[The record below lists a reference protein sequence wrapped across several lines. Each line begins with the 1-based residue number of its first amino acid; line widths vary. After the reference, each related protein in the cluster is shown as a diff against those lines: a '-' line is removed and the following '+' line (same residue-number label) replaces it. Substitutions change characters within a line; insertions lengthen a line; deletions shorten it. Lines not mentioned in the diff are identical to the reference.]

1 MIDQNAIHTLKL
13 NKLLLFI
20 AFYGSQVA
28 IQFADKKTMRPDC
41 KMIYKTLFGPVPS
54 RRLGI
59 SLGVDLVPHKTCNLD
74 CVYCECGPTTHLTM
88 SRKEYISVDRV
99 KDELNLYLSQNEKID
114 YITFSGSGEP
124 TLNDGI
130 GEVVQ
135 FIKSDHPQYK
145 VALLTN
151 STLFSQSTVRR
162 QVKDVD
168 VVMASLDAAGK
179 DQFMQINRPH
189 PRLDLTSIIDG
200 LVAFRSMFR
209 GRLLLEYFAVKGL
222 NDSHEALKPMKSILA
237 RIDADGLLL
246 NTLDRPAA
254 EDWVSPL
261 EPKALKNISDFL
273 KGAEIVNYQP
283 NPPAGAMQHHD
294 LVTRL
299 VSTIRR
305 RPYTV
310 QDVSQ
315 IMGVDVETLQP
326 VLDQLV
332 ASNQLIMKSM
342 DRGLFYKAS

>member
-1 MIDQNAIHTLKL
+1 MIDQNATHTLKL

-74 CVYCECGPTTHLTM
+74 CVYCECGATTHLTM
-88 SRKEYISVDRV
+88 NRKEYVSVDRV
-99 KDELNLYLSQNEKID
+99 KDELKLYLSQNEKIN

-130 GEVVQ
+130 GDVIQ
-135 FIKSDHPQYK
+135 FIKTDHPQYK

-151 STLFSQSTVRR
+151 STLFSQGAVRR
-162 QVKDVD
+162 QVRDVD
-168 VVMASLDAAGK
+168 VVMASLDAATEAP
-179 DQFMQINRPH
+179 FRQINRPH
-189 PRLDLTSIIDG
+189 PTLDLTSIIDG
-200 LVAFRSMFR
+200 LVAFRNMYP
-209 GRLLLEYFAVKGL
+209 GRLLIEYFVVKGL
-222 NDSHEALKPMKSILA
+222 NDSQEALKPLKSILQ

-254 EDWVSPL
+254 EDWVSPIGS
-261 EPKALKNISDFL
+261 KQLKKISDFL

-283 NPPAGAMQHHD
+283 RPPAGAMQHHD

-310 QDVSQ
+310 QDMSQ
-315 IMGVDVETLQP
+315 IMGVDVETLQS

-332 ASNQLIMKSM
+332 ASNQLIIKSM
-342 DRGLFYKAS
+342 ERGVFYMAP